1 MRLMYRRTNRVKIAV
16 AIFSQIKLSS
26 LQKENL
32 TVKGLLSSV
41 KGFSLPH
48 NVGVS

>member
-1 MRLMYRRTNRVKIAV
+1 MYRRINRVKIAV

-26 LQKENL
+26 LQKENH
-32 TVKGLLSSV
+32 VKGLLSPV